1 MRIEQL
7 EYFLQVANYGSL
19 SLTAKKINV
28 GQPTL
33 SAAIAGLEK
42 DVGRPLCH
50 RTRRGMDLTAF
61 GREILPLVEK
71 TVDDYYDIRKKA
83 GIATPVNLHVYLL
96 ATFFTSGILSESLFH
111 TRSMFPAVSFTL
123 RQGLISNVIHDIT
136 ENKASIGLSAAL
148 DFNLSRHREYA
159 TSLNLRLMPQ
169 YNDNLCLFVKSGG
182 YFQSLSSVRLN
193 HLPSKVPLSVPRDLT
208 DLGFVKSQ
216 SRWTDLP
223 KHLIFDDASSL
234 YQYVYH
240 SDGIGIT
247 SVLAAHFNPLF
258 TSGLLKVVSLVDAP
272 INLVHYLTYPI
283 GQVLSDVEADIIQ
296 QTETFYE
303 HLNASL

>member
-7 EYFLQVANYGSL
+7 EHFLQVANYGSL

-42 DVGRPLCH
+42 EVGRPLFR

-96 ATFFTSGILSESLFH
+96 ATFFTGAILGEALFH
-111 TRSMFPAVSFTL
+111 TRSMFPSVSFTL
-123 RQGLISNVIHDIT
+123 RHGLISDVIHDIS
-136 ENKASIGLSAAL
+136 ENKASIGLSASL

-159 TSLNLRLMPQ
+159 NSLELRLMPQ

-182 YFQSLSSVRLN
+182 AFQSLESVRLG
-193 HLPSKVPLSVPRDLT
+193 HLPAEAPLSIPRDLT
-208 DLGFVKSQ
+208 DSGFIKSQ
-216 SRWTDLP
+216 SRWTELP

-247 SVLAAHFNPLF
+247 SLLAARFNPLF
-258 TSGLLKVVSLVDAP
+258 SSGLLKTVSLADAS
-272 INLVHYLTYPI
+272 INLVHYLTYPV
-283 GQVLSDVEADIIQ
+283 GQALSDVEADIIQ
-296 QTETFYE
+296 QIETFYE
-303 HLNASL
+303 HLN

>member
-7 EYFLQVANYGSL
+7 EFFLQVANYGSL

-42 DVGRPLCH
+42 EVGRPLFR

-83 GIATPVNLHVYLL
+83 GITTPQNLHVYLQ
-96 ATFFTSGILSESLFH
+96 ATNFTSGILNEALYH
-111 TRSMFPAVSFTL
+111 TRSMFPDVSFTL
-123 RQGLISNVIHDIT
+123 RHALASDVLHDISDNT
-136 ENKASIGLSAAL
+136 ASIGLSAAL

-159 TSLNLRLMPQ
+159 NSLDLRLMPQ

-182 YFQSLSSVRLN
+182 YFQSLESVRLN
-193 HLPSKVPLSVPRDLT
+193 HLPGKVPLSVPRDLV
-208 DLGFVKSQ
+208 DFGFIKSQ
-216 SRWTDLP
+216 SRWADLP
-223 KHLIFDDASSL
+223 RHLVFQDAASL
-234 YQYVYH
+234 YQYVYR

-247 SVLAAHFNPLF
+247 SMLTARLNSLF
-258 TSGLLKVVSLVDAP
+258 TSGLLKTVSLTDTPV
-272 INLVHYLTYPI
+272 NLVHYITYPM
-283 GQVLSDVEADIIQ
+283 GQALSDVEADIIQ

-303 HLNASL
+303 HLN

>member
-42 DVGRPLCH
+42 EVGRPLFR

-83 GIATPVNLHVYLL
+83 GITTPQNLHVYLQ
-96 ATFFTSGILSESLFH
+96 ATNFTSGILNEALYH
-111 TRSMFPAVSFTL
+111 TRSMFPDVSFTL
-123 RQGLISNVIHDIT
+123 RHALASDVLHDISDNT
-136 ENKASIGLSAAL
+136 ASIGLSAAL

-159 TSLNLRLMPQ
+159 NSLDLRLMPQ

-182 YFQSLSSVRLN
+182 YFQSLESVRLN
-193 HLPSKVPLSVPRDLT
+193 HLPGKVPLSVP
-208 DLGFVKSQ
+208 GIS
-216 SRWTDLP
+216 S
-223 KHLIFDDASSL
+223 ISASSNPRAA
-234 YQYVYH
+234 
-240 SDGIGIT
+240 GPICRAT
-247 SVLAAHFNPLF
+247 SFSRTPPASISTCTAAMASASPACSPPVSILF
-258 TSGLLKVVSLVDAP
+258 SPAGS
-272 INLVHYLTYPI
+272 
-283 GQVLSDVEADIIQ
+283 
-296 QTETFYE
+296 
-303 HLNASL
+303 